1 MSTAMA
7 NGAMLYPERVNI
19 LGIGIDPVTM
29 QEALSRIERFIQ
41 ERVPRIV
48 ITADAS
54 GIVLAQKDPR
64 WRDILLKADLVTPDS
79 FGIIW
84 ASRKLGSPLSER
96 VTGVDL
102 VLELCA
108 LSESKGYRLFFLGA
122 SPGVADKA
130 VERMR
135 KRFPG
140 IRVVGT
146 AHGYFSD
153 EEERS
158 IVEKVRHAR
167 PDVLFVAMGIPRQE
181 KFIVEHLYEM
191 AVPVS
196 IGVGGSF
203 DVLSG
208 LTKRAPYLIQKMHLE
223 WLWRLMMNPKKWRKV
238 LTLPIFVWN
247 VTISRKELDR

>member
-1 MSTAMA
+1 MA
-7 NGAMLYPERVNI
+7 SGAMLYPDRVEI
-19 LGIGIDPVTM
+19 LGIGVDPVTM
-29 QEALSRIERFIQ
+29 REALNRIEKFI
-41 ERVPRIV
+41 EKRIPRIV

-79 FGIIW
+79 YGIIW
-84 ASRKLGSPLSER
+84 ASRKLGSPLAER
-96 VTGVDL
+96 VAGVDL
-102 VLELCA
+102 VVELCA

-122 SPGVADKA
+122 APGIADKA
-130 VERMR
+130 AEKMR

-140 IRVVGT
+140 IHIVGT
-146 AHGYFSD
+146 HHGYFSEA
-153 EEERS
+153 EELS
-158 IVEKVRHAR
+158 IVEKIRIAR

-181 KFIVEHLYEM
+181 KFIVKHLYEM

-208 LTKRAPYLIQKMHLE
+208 VIKRAPYPVQKMHLE
-223 WLWRLMMNPKKWRKV
+223 WLWRLMMNPRKWRKV
-238 LTLPIFVWN
+238 LTLPRFAWSVL
-247 VTISRKELDR
+247 TSRKEH

>member
-1 MSTAMA
+1 
-7 NGAMLYPERVNI
+7 MLYPDRVDI
-19 LGIGIDPVTM
+19 LGIGVDPVTM
-29 QEALSRIERFIQ
+29 REVLNRIEKFIE
-41 ERVPRIV
+41 ERIPRIV

-79 FGIIW
+79 YGIIW
-84 ASRKLGSPLSER
+84 ASRKLGSPIAER

-102 VLELCA
+102 VVELCA

-122 SPGVADKA
+122 APGVAEKA
-130 VERMR
+130 AEKMK

-140 IRVVGT
+140 IHIAGT
-146 AHGYFSD
+146 HHGYFSEA
-153 EEERS
+153 EENS
-158 IVEKVRHAR
+158 IVEKIRVAR
-167 PDVLFVAMGIPRQE
+167 SDVLFVAMGIPRQE
-181 KFIVEHLYEM
+181 KFIAKHLYEM

-208 LTKRAPYLIQKMHLE
+208 LTKRAPYLVQKIHLE
-223 WLWRLMMNPKKWRKV
+223 WLWRLLMNPKKWRKV
-238 LTLPIFVWN
+238 LTLPRFAWN
-247 VTISRKELDR
+247 VMVSRKEH

>member
-1 MSTAMA
+1 MSTVMA
-7 NGAMLYPERVNI
+7 SRAMLYPDRVDI
-19 LGIGIDPVTM
+19 LGIGVDPVTM
-29 QEALSRIERFIQ
+29 REVLNRIEKFIE
-41 ERVPRIV
+41 ERIPRIV

-79 FGIIW
+79 YGIIW
-84 ASRKLGSPLSER
+84 ASRKLGSPIAER

-102 VLELCA
+102 VVELCA

-122 SPGVADKA
+122 APGVAEKA
-130 VERMR
+130 AEKMK

-140 IRVVGT
+140 IHIAGT
-146 AHGYFSD
+146 HHGYFSEA
-153 EEERS
+153 EENS
-158 IVEKVRHAR
+158 IVEKIRVAR
-167 PDVLFVAMGIPRQE
+167 SDVLFVAMGIPRQE
-181 KFIVEHLYEM
+181 KFIAKHLYEM

-208 LTKRAPYLIQKMHLE
+208 LTKRAPYLVQKIHLE
-223 WLWRLMMNPKKWRKV
+223 WLWRLLMNPKKWRKV
-238 LTLPIFVWN
+238 LTLPRFAWN
-247 VTISRKELDR
+247 VMVSRKEH

>member
-1 MSTAMA
+1 MTK
-7 NGAMLYPERVNI
+7 GARLYPERVEI
-19 LGIGIDPVTM
+19 LGIGVDPVTTR
-29 QEALSRIERFIQ
+29 EALNRIEKFIE
-41 ERVPRIV
+41 ERTPRIV

-54 GIVLAQKDPR
+54 GIVLAQKDPQ
-64 WRDILLKADLVTPDS
+64 WRDILLNADLVTPDS

-96 VTGVDL
+96 VAGIDL

-108 LSESKGYRLFFLGA
+108 LSASHGYRLFFLGG

-130 VERMR
+130 AEKMKR
-135 KRFPG
+135 RFPG
-140 IRVVGT
+140 IHIVGT
-146 AHGYFSD
+146 EHGYFSEA
-153 EEERS
+153 EEFSLVER
-158 IVEKVRHAR
+158 IRTAK

-181 KFIVEHLYEM
+181 KFIVKHLYEM

-208 LTKRAPYLIQKMHLE
+208 LIKRAPYFVQRMHLE
-223 WLWRLMMNPKKWRKV
+223 WLWRLIMSPRKWRKV
-238 LTLPIFVWN
+238 LTLPLFAWKVM
-247 VTISRKELDR
+247 TSRREPYR

>member
-1 MSTAMA
+1 MA
-7 NGAMLYPERVNI
+7 SRAMLYPDRVDI
-19 LGIGIDPVTM
+19 LGIGVDPVTM
-29 QEALSRIERFIQ
+29 REVLNRIEKFIE
-41 ERVPRIV
+41 ERIPRIV

-79 FGIIW
+79 YGIIW
-84 ASRKLGSPLSER
+84 ASRKLGSPIAER

-102 VLELCA
+102 VVELCA

-122 SPGVADKA
+122 APGVAEKA
-130 VERMR
+130 AEKMK

-140 IRVVGT
+140 IHIAGT
-146 AHGYFSD
+146 HHGYFSEA
-153 EEERS
+153 EENS
-158 IVEKVRHAR
+158 IVEKIRVAR
-167 PDVLFVAMGIPRQE
+167 SDVLFVAMGIPRQE
-181 KFIVEHLYEM
+181 KFIAKHLYEM

-208 LTKRAPYLIQKMHLE
+208 LTKRAPYLVQKIHLE
-223 WLWRLMMNPKKWRKV
+223 WLWRLLMNPKKWRKV
-238 LTLPIFVWN
+238 LTLPRFAWN
-247 VTISRKELDR
+247 VMVSRKEH